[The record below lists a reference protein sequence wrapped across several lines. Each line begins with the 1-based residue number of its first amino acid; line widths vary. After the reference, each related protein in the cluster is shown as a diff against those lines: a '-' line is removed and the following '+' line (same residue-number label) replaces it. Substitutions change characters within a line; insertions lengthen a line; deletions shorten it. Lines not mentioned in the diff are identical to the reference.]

1 MYKMSSG
8 RLIESVKLMKKSLE
22 IIDILEKSNKKQMVF
37 NEHKEKLNSHIDMLV
52 ETYGLETFEEWKTK
66 K

>member
-22 IIDILEKSNKKQMVF
+22 IIDILEKSNKKLVF

-52 ETYGLETFEEWKTK
+52 ETYDLEAFEEWKTK